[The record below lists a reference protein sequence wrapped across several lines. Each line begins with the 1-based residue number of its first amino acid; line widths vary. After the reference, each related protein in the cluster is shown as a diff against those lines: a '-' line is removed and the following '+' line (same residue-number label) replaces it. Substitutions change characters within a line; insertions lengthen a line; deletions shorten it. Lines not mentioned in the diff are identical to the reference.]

1 MNNMLQEINEQL
13 QDGYKIGIITIK
25 ETKEQYLTG
34 GVTKDETRTETK
46 YRKQAEE

>member
-25 ETKEQYLTG
+25 ETKEQYLT
-34 GVTKDETRTETK
+34 
-46 YRKQAEE
+46 